1 MGHCLE
7 ALPGNKSTIQVYQ
20 SLATTRLG
28 FFPIVQPCY
37 QGQMIVVFLS
47 QTFSDATIL
56 MMATYQNLL
65 YRYVTKLVF

>member
-1 MGHCLE
+1 MKLDQ
-7 ALPGNKSTIQVYQ
+7 IQVYQ

-37 QGQMIVVFLS
+37 QDQMIVVFLL
-47 QTFSDATIL
+47 QTSSDATIL

-65 YRYVTKLVF
+65 FRYVTKLVF